1 VTRRSTDMLEDLLL
15 GVLGLMLIALGAVV
29 G

>member
-1 VTRRSTDMLEDLLL
+1 VTRFSRDMLEDLLL